1 MSRFVREEYII
12 DGVKTVVYTAGKGEP
27 LVFFH
32 GAGTMDGFDF
42 AEAWISCDC
51 TVSSGMGRV
60 GRRCE
65 FYRFP

>member
-32 GAGTMDGFDF
+32 GAGTM
-42 AEAWISCDC
+42 
-51 TVSSGMGRV
+51 
-60 GRRCE
+60 
-65 FYRFP
+65 